1 LPKDKSTAKRI
12 RQHEKNRMR
21 NKAFKSKVKT
31 EVRKVIDSCNA
42 GDKETAEKALKNAVP
57 VLDKAVTKG
66 ILHRNTASRK
76 ISRISKKVSSL
87 NAQS

>member
-1 LPKDKSTAKRI
+1 MPKDKSTAKRI